1 MNCLQSDVNKMLI
14 FIGMLKR
21 LACPKRWSKGSTI
34 FVAFG
39 SKMGPKSS
47 QWCCMPFKQASQQSG
62 MGPPFKSLEV
72 VSERNKM
79 HFSSS
84 LEIRPAGDDLL
95 FSNVLV
101 FFWIFAFWNKL
112 PHS

>member
-39 SKMGPKSS
+39 SKMGLS
-47 QWCCMPFKQASQQSG
+47 QAM
-62 MGPPFKSLEV
+62 ML
-72 VSERNKM
+72 
-79 HFSSS
+79 H
-84 LEIRPAGDDLL
+84 
-95 FSNVLV
+95 
-101 FFWIFAFWNKL
+101 AF
-112 PHS
+112 